1 MGVFGVEAKDGTHN
15 FTGSKIVFNEVDEDS
30 IFAKPRASKLRKLKE
45 RDGGLDG
52 EPSDGRRSIEHF
64 FVVGP
69 WGTSCTA
76 IEAGFEVGLRRKG
89 GGSDGVV
96 MMIVECDGGL
106 MGVGVEHE
114 LLKMQW

>member
-1 MGVFGVEAKDGTHN
+1 MEAKDGTHN
-15 FTGSKIVFNEVDEDS
+15 FTGSKIIFNEVNENS
-30 IFAKPRASKLRKLKE
+30 IFAKPRSSKLRKVKE
-45 RDGGLDG
+45 RNGRLDG
-52 EPSDGRRSIEHF
+52 EPGDGGRAIEDF
-64 FVVGP
+64 FVIGA

-96 MMIVECDGGL
+96 MMIVERDGGL

-114 LLKMQW
+114 LLKEQW

>member
-15 FTGSKIVFNEVDEDS
+15 FTGSKIIFNEVDENS
-30 IFAKPRASKLRKLKE
+30 IFAKPRSSKLRKLKE
-45 RDGGLDG
+45 RDGGLDR
-52 EPSDGRRSIEHF
+52 EPGDGGRSIEHF

-76 IEAGFEVGLRRKG
+76 IEAAFEVVLCRNC

-96 MMIVECDGGL
+96 MMIVEHDGRL

-114 LLKMQW
+114 LLEDQW